1 MSSLAPFKNSMRLG
15 MGFNSYTQNVC
26 VDDAVIIT
34 STVTIE
40 EKQNGSQNVTYVSD
54 FIDKFSDITDSMNI
68 SGSVEIKYGPIAG
81 GGKGSYL
88 DVDKFKESDINFMIK
103 VDVVNQ
109 TIETD
114 KRTTK
119 FNRIPNSKPAN
130 FNAVYGDSFISGW
143 QEGGVFHGIVSM
155 KVLDKSKLTE
165 IKADAHVALE
175 VGAGSVKANAAVELA
190 KSNLTKNT
198 EITIWVNWSGG
209 GQIKKEEELWTI
221 DSLTAAAARFPALVA
236 KTPQYTHAIV
246 TKYTAL
252 RSFHVTFG
260 DISPLSYEN
269 AAAFT
274 NLFFVE
280 YRQLFKELTRVL
292 EGVSHE
298 KIEFVP
304 TDAAR
309 RLPDAFEASMEG
321 LLEARSDA
329 FAQMNAINTLVDQIE
344 MNPAIVKTFNKKN
357 PAPYVDP
364 VHWKLRIP
372 KTRPVATSQGKPVP
386 ILPLKGGLEFFA
398 RGADGGLW
406 HKAVVADHESATEG
420 PGMWN
425 YHGDSILLNSA
436 CDPACAI
443 SATEDKIQLDV
454 FVVGA
459 DSKLYEKHQA
469 NNDQWTS
476 LNLLE
481 PAKDLYF
488 TSVAVLDG
496 QDRGG
501 DRLDLCAIGV
511 TGKMYWVSRQAG
523 KWSMMQQ
530 LGDAR
535 FIGTPTMVLNRGNAS
550 LNIFAVTTEYDMA
563 FNLLPSGT
571 ESWRT
576 WSVLP
581 ATWVRPDTYFAAVW
595 AQAGGDFTTQL
606 DVFTIGSGE
615 GSLWE
620 SQCVND
626 QWRDGTGS
634 HLSLNK
640 SQARSSIAAISLGPG
655 REELFVVAEKGA
667 LYQSTWNRDAGTSF
681 ENSWK
686 KIADGPFR
694 STPVVVKPGN
704 HLEAYV
710 VDASGKL
717 VQLVLT
723 EDGWGSANRV

>member
-15 MGFNSYTQNVC
+15 MGFNSYTQKVC
-26 VDDAVIIT
+26 VDDAVIVT
-34 STVTIE
+34 STVTSE
-40 EKQNGSQNVTYVSD
+40 EKQNGAQNVTYVSD
-54 FIDKFSDITDSMNI
+54 FIDKFSDITDSMNV

-119 FNRIPNSKPAN
+119 FNKLPKLRPGN
-130 FNAVYGDSFISGW
+130 FNAIYGDSFISGW

-155 KVLDKSKLTE
+155 KVLDKSKVNE
-165 IKADAHVALE
+165 IKADAHLALN
-175 VGAGSVKANAAVELA
+175 VGAGSVDASGDVKMA
-190 KSNLTKNT
+190 KENITKNT
-198 EITIWVNWSGG
+198 EITIWVTWSGG
-209 GQIKKEEELWTI
+209 GQIKDEEQLWTI
-221 DSLTAAAARFPALVA
+221 DSLTAAAARFPSLVA
-236 KTPQYTHAIV
+236 RTPQYTHAII

-252 RSFHVTFG
+252 RSFHETVG
-260 DISPLSYEN
+260 DTSPLSYEN

-274 NLFFVE
+274 NLLLDRQVQTTVFVE

-298 KIEFVP
+298 KLEFVP

-309 RLPDAFEASMEG
+309 RVPDAFEASMQG

-329 FAQMNAINTLVDQIE
+329 FAQMNAINTLVDLIE

-364 VHWKLRIP
+364 VHWKLR
-372 KTRPVATSQGKPVP
+372 VP
-386 ILPLKGGLEFFA
+386 GQAGAYSAAQRGLEFFA

-436 CDPACAI
+436 SDPACAV
-443 SATEDKIQLDV
+443 SATEDKTQLDV

-459 DSKLYEKHQA
+459 DSKLYEKHQL

-476 LNLLE
+476 LKLLE
-481 PAKDLYF
+481 PAKDLQF

-496 QDRGG
+496 RNRGS

-511 TGKMYWVSRQAG
+511 TGKMYWASRQAG
-523 KWSMMQQ
+523 KWSTMQQ
-530 LGDAR
+530 LGDTR
-535 FIGTPTMVLNRGNAS
+535 FVSTPTMVLNRGNAS
-550 LNIFAVTTEYDMA
+550 LNVFAVTTEYDMA

-571 ESWRT
+571 EFWRT

-581 ATWVRPDTYFAAVW
+581 TTWVRPDTYFAAVW
-595 AQAGGDFTTQL
+595 AQASGDFETQL
-606 DVFTIGSGE
+606 DVFTVGSGE
-615 GSLWE
+615 SSLWE
-620 SQCVND
+620 SQCVVD
-626 QWRDGTGS
+626 SWRDGTGN
-634 HLSLNK
+634 HMFLNK
-640 SQARSSIAAISLGPG
+640 GQAQSSIAAISLGPG

-667 LYQSTWNRDAGTSF
+667 LYQSTWNRDAGISF

-694 STPVVVKPGN
+694 STPVVVKVGN
-704 HLEAYV
+704 NLEVYM

-723 EDGWGSANRV
+723 EDGWTSANRV